1 MAAILR
7 RGYNFL
13 TTAMYLPVSMIKR
26 LLRKLFTEPIGKQS
40 VWVTPRPKKHQI
52 EDKRPSNPIEE
63 LKRKVGAT
71 ERMDESVET
80 LKIEEGIRSAL
91 DRPDI
96 PLTAERLSLI
106 NKAMAYRAKVL
117 DRIPESS
124 RKRLIDALAKH
135 LAQGKK

>member
-1 MAAILR
+1 
-7 RGYNFL
+7 
-13 TTAMYLPVSMIKR
+13 MIKR
-26 LLRKLFTEPIGKQS
+26 FLRKLFPEPIGKQS
-40 VWVTPRPKKHQI
+40 VWVISRPKKHQI

-106 NKAMAYRAKVL
+106 NKAMACRAKVL
-117 DRIPESS
+117 DRISESS